1 MVEARPPSRGVHLA
15 CSLGVASARVGSRE
29 IVMPKVWGLSRSAAN
44 YRPATKPELRCAECK
59 FMFPRLAIG
68 GCRYVRGVIHAGDF
82 CNEFAPRRGRQPPE
96 SS

>member
-1 MVEARPPSRGVHLA
+1 
-15 CSLGVASARVGSRE
+15 
-29 IVMPKVWGLSRSAAN
+29 MPRVWGLSKSAAN

-96 SS
+96 ST

>member
-1 MVEARPPSRGVHLA
+1 
-15 CSLGVASARVGSRE
+15 
-29 IVMPKVWGLSRSAAN
+29 MPMIWGLSKSAAN
-44 YRPATKPELRCAECK
+44 YRPGSRPELRCAECK

-82 CNEFAPRRGRQPPE
+82 CDEFVPHRGKRLPP